1 MSSAD
6 AVAKLADLVKA
17 AELFEAAGRTHIPVP
32 IADIRRIH
40 EVVKVVI
47 DDRLACCDKRDN
59 MSPD

>member
-40 EVVKVVI
+40 EAVKVAFLRGWGKRG
-47 DDRLACCDKRDN
+47 RLIA
-59 MSPD
+59 